1 MKAKVLHNEGIGKI
15 FSSISQN
22 HHIIFLLRII
32 CYIFSFLFF
41 LVFFIYVFFPLNR
54 WKGNIEE
61 IASSYTGK
69 VVTIDKVEGWKFIGL
84 KLKGVRILN
93 KEKAKEEAFQKT
105 IKDLDSHVEYLLD
118 AFDARG
124 NATLDGKNTAKK
136 SDSANLKRENS
147 GEFLID
153 EICFRPKIFSFLLGR
168 KGIVFSIEV
177 VGGEV
182 NGEVSIGKKSNFEV
196 DFDDVDLEKI
206 HYFED
211 VIGLPFSGKVK
222 GEMNLSFKGQKY
234 SEADGEINIKI
245 KEMQIGKA
253 GGKLDLGKA
262 AVGLISG
269 AVKFEPVKVGNFKV
283 GLKGESGV
291 LKVTEMKASSEHLD
305 IEGGGELKIGQT
317 LSSTRIDLYLK
328 FKFKDA
334 YIQKSAMTRSIF
346 STLDRI
352 TKFRQAKRSDGFWG
366 FAIRGTI
373 AGGLKPV
380 PARTGP
386 NGI

>member
-1 MKAKVLHNEGIGKI
+1 MKGHVLHNFEIGKI
-15 FSSISQN
+15 FSSVSQN
-22 HHIIFLLRII
+22 PNAIFLLRII

-84 KLKGVRILN
+84 KLKGVRISS
-93 KEKAKEEAFQKT
+93 KEKVKEKIEDFGTKFRSEKADDT
-105 IKDLDSHVEYLLD
+105 GERIE
-118 AFDARG
+118 
-124 NATLDGKNTAKK
+124 KK
-136 SDSANLKRENS
+136 QEKAGAKREDSN
-147 GEFLID
+147 GFLID
-153 EICFRPKIFSFLLGR
+153 EMCFRPKIFSFLLGR

-177 VGGEV
+177 MGGEV

-196 DFDDVDLEKI
+196 DFDDVDLEKA

-234 SEADGEINIKI
+234 SEADGEITIKV
-245 KEMQIGKA
+245 KEMQIGKT

-262 AVGLISG
+262 GMGLISG
-269 AVKFEPVKVGNFKV
+269 AVKFEPVKVGNFKI

-305 IEGGGELKIGQT
+305 IEGGGEIKIGQT

-373 AGGLKPV
+373 AGELKPV